1 MKLLNVIQHNRTAAL
16 LAASWVYAAG
26 AAITGAMGKEKTAAA
41 CFGLSMVSHYAAL
54 QSDRNDLSK
63 QMDNNAKAVDGL
75 AARFKA
81 QHEAN
86 MTKHS

>member
-1 MKLLNVIQHNRTAAL
+1 MKLLNVIQHNRTASL

-26 AAITGAMGKEKTAAA
+26 AAITGAMGKEKTAAI
-41 CFGLSMVSHYAAL
+41 CFGLSMVAHYSAL
-54 QSDRNDLSK
+54 QSERADFSAR
-63 QMDNNAKAVDGL
+63 MDDSAKSVDGL

-86 MTKHS
+86 MMK